1 MADAVSR
8 AHSLAER
15 RKQEQLE
22 REKRRERQERQ
33 ARERQQPPSRP
44 RFDDEAPPQAKGPPK
59 QPKYDPL
66 SSAPPPRQQQ
76 PERERPTVSL
86 TSDVDVPQREWREP
100 APQPVEEREERKK
113 DKKPSEP
120 EPFQFRPLDVGLTTD
135 RPDTGPVGLG
145 ATGTMGGITPTVEGM
160 IQSPTFTE
168 GPATREEARLRGWR
182 EPTTETQRITQLRQ
196 PGPQPQ
202 PLGFLAQAP
211 VQAAQRLAPMWGQAG
226 DWLNRETQVAVEGT
240 LQGRNLYAPFDPNTP
255 GQQYYETLKQQQ
267 DLENEPGF
275 QVGDLWRGV
284 VRGAEWLGNVGTEAL
299 MNPRRATSGSGAE
312 GTFSL
317 GQAAAAYGT
326 SLNRSFN
333 PLSPNY
339 VNPLADKDGRLSLGF
354 SPAQTQVAR
363 HHPMGALL
371 SLGSV
376 TLGQIGD
383 FYKDEMQKFSQINKR
398 VDQWTPEERERY
410 GAALTNQLWGG
421 ADKTAQTISL
431 LENKERVAAWY
442 EMQASQAQSR
452 GDALAAATFGAQ
464 ANKWRTWSD
473 LDIIDGKRNP
483 LAMIVGGSLFDLTN
497 LLPIGMI
504 GEGIQNVRRAKIFD
518 ITAEQAIKNYGDA
531 IKVAEKITGQP
542 GRTWWQAVNP
552 FARTADTVAHQTADV
567 LWTASTQLLKDVT
580 TREDALLLLR
590 TWAQNPQQLIN
601 GVTGLVSPGIRAVSE
616 DGLYR
621 VGAGAIGN
629 KYVADAWRMVR
640 QVADQLPNLKSLQPD
655 VPFNPLQLLGELD
668 ELFYSASR
676 ATEQARAAINPT
688 TIQRA
693 ILSDMW
699 LNLRPGH
706 WIRNALAATATE
718 MADGIYTWKNTDEI
732 MGFWSSKLGGAE
744 PTRRISEA
752 IGGAV
757 SAAEGAVDTNWTR
770 RFWPKYNPYASLA
783 EAGSKIWS
791 GLTSIGQLPLG
802 EQKFYLNGFDVAGER
817 AFIGAWKNVVNG
829 QWGAALEAM
838 GVPPQMV
845 NRFVNEVIETG
856 IGGSKQDVIQNL
868 RRMLAQPNLT
878 FNLRD
883 LQLSD
888 ELISLAGR
896 KQINELLRD
905 LTPTNLEE
913 VTNRIRTVFDD
924 EVLRRAQILNIDP
937 PQPGVYEW
945 TKVVDVE
952 DGADVVD
959 TMIDA
964 GRRAGQD
971 VSTQARQTVNTY
983 LDAMNNSWEAFRLD
997 VASTDNPQALNV
1009 AFDLWAQVYDMK
1021 RAARAAV
1028 DDLGKTAATQGG
1040 PDAWNRKWQE
1050 TQRIY
1055 EELTKQ
1061 LDDVFVNG
1069 REALAAVGRG
1079 EQVSPRFDW
1088 NTIIDRYLAYD
1099 EMAVSTARAATPGAV
1114 GDPRYVEVINANR
1127 QFLDK
1132 SFAEVF
1138 EAFRRNPSQESLD
1151 LLANASRQID
1161 RWGAQ
1166 VAAYLKP
1173 FREAALAGGNNSK
1186 LWDDF
1191 FSRRN
1196 KAWAQYFDNAVLHNN
1211 ATTRLITLMGVG
1223 AETAT
1228 RLTWADEFAGGTFR
1242 LVGQNPDGAYRAVRI
1257 EDGTLHTF
1265 AGQKLS
1271 KGAVATQPQV
1281 PQTVLDD
1288 WNMITGKTEEVV
1300 DEVVADIQNATIRLV
1315 EPRQVEQGALGVWR
1329 QASGDQPVTIIRS
1342 TGENAFGDRTYLVQL
1357 QDGTT
1362 LDAPMGELFVAD
1374 QGTRR
1379 LRALTDA
1386 DIMRQAQETIQAAP
1400 TELEAIEEAR
1410 RSMRAEW
1417 DRNAKAATGVGKLDT
1432 FVAKYYRDGVVNI
1445 PENAKG
1451 IEDLYGIT
1459 VAGRRIDGQADLEAF
1474 VQEYAN
1480 LKRQADRIKSGAGA
1494 AGEEYKAAFAR
1505 GEEYADW
1512 DRLRKF
1518 RVENQYTVA
1527 EGLDDLN
1534 FTGAQPGTNLYEQM
1548 RGDLAQ
1554 SIANDGVKAPTVGD
1568 MAADTVELLGKE
1580 LDKILTRLP
1589 ELAQGL
1595 PNQLTPRQRQ
1605 EALDRLVSLLP
1616 KYDDAVAYAVR
1627 AGQEAADFAMLNFQ
1641 DRRNIDTF
1649 LSHVFPY
1656 HFFWTRSA
1664 KNWALRSA
1672 ARPRIWNF
1680 FYDTQNAIEK
1690 ENLQSGTADVARLR
1704 GTVPNPLAP
1713 MGIGPDRLANPLTWA
1728 LPYATYLPTRED
1740 FEQDAPTQ
1748 VEKWL
1753 NKLQQWT
1760 PGIMPAYNV
1769 ALNFMLDQSNPLPGG
1784 KSRLQ
1789 DQQLGDYVPLYR
1801 IAGYAYQ
1808 AATGATPPQGFFSWA
1823 DEWEQGRIGR
1833 QAAVESAEGRTDVR
1847 TAQFAQDVAGQHQY
1861 GWERLPEQLPGAI
1874 GVYEDATRQSGEDR
1888 LWATGL
1894 SWLLGVPGYNYPQG
1908 EQDLRTAAQ
1917 ERRGLGFD
1925 PTANP
1930 YGSQAAVTEFD
1941 ERTGQMVDPWFS
1953 YGQLYPGTESRPPAP
1968 PTYPYRQ
1975 TIEETRPGV
1984 RAVDDMKKEEK
1995 ARLDGEID
2003 EQMRQFVDANPNA
2016 KISEVNAERRRL
2028 EDERDATL
2036 AEMFPSA
2043 SEFEPPGEPIL
2054 SQRGADPTTTIQQGG
2069 GDFYGNYSPQELAD
2083 KAREQAVWAAN
2094 REMGERPERPG
2105 PDATQAEWDAYNAAQ
2120 DAYNVRFEQKVEEYL
2135 NDPAALSALVYGR
2148 PVDLAQATPI
2158 TPAEGKTET
2167 QTLIDDTFNARR
2179 TDEERTFTTE
2189 KLAEAEAMDGH
2200 WEQYLAL
2207 TNAKNWTAAKQYMLD
2222 NPDFAEYYQS
2232 GGRDAWWLGPGSKKS
2247 QEFLAAQNRV
2257 AELGE
2262 EDQALWT
2269 SYFAL
2274 EKGDREEFRTA
2285 NPRIRVLLL
2294 AGYNPDEY
2302 AAATELF
2309 GADAWDLWAN
2319 VPAYADTDE
2328 ARAARSAYYDAN
2340 PQAKLLNAWLRGRP
2354 ANYDA
2359 ESDGE
2364 DWQWNFG
2371 ADYEEAR
2378 ELFGENIW
2386 DIFGNYRTGWD
2397 KAQKR
2402 SYFDANPQLSDFF
2415 AWWYGDSEGTGVRAA
2430 ARRSGPGYDSLGN
2443 RAYGSWG
2450 GGGGYN
2456 PNARAAYIN
2465 MPEVRPERMGAYLW
2479 EAPVRREWR
2488 PYYRRQEIQN
2498 PAPPERILRQWR

>member
-113 DKKPSEP
+113 DKKPPEP

-182 EPTTETQRITQLRQ
+182 EPTTEPQRITQLRQ
-196 PGPQPQ
+196 LGPQPQ

-226 DWLNRETQVAVEGT
+226 DWLDRETQVAVEGT

-518 ITAEQAIKNYGDA
+518 ITADQAIKNYGDA

-580 TREDALLLLR
+580 TREDAALLLR

-629 KYVADAWRMVR
+629 KYVADAWRTVR
-640 QVADQLPNLKSLQPD
+640 QVADQLPQLKSLQPD

-676 ATEQARAAINPT
+676 AAQGATEQARAAINPT

-718 MADGIYTWKNTDEI
+718 MADGIYAWKNTDEI

-752 IGGAV
+752 LGGAV

-1173 FREAALAGGNNSK
+1173 YREAALAGGNNSK

-1211 ATTRLITLMGVG
+1211 VTTRLITLMGVG

-1288 WNMITGKTEEVV
+1288 WNMITGKTEQVV
-1300 DEVVADIQNATIRLV
+1300 DEVVADIAATYDRMLV
-1315 EPRQVEQGALGVWR
+1315 
-1329 QASGDQPVTIIRS
+1329 QAAES
-1342 TGENAFGDRTYLVQL
+1342 TGTYRPSSRTWN
-1357 QDGTT
+1357 D
-1362 LDAPMGELFVAD
+1362 
-1374 QGTRR
+1374 
-1379 LRALTDA
+1379 
-1386 DIMRQAQETIQAAP
+1386 
-1400 TELEAIEEAR
+1400 
-1410 RSMRAEW
+1410 
-1417 DRNAKAATGVGKLDT
+1417 
-1432 FVAKYYRDGVVNI
+1432 
-1445 PENAKG
+1445 
-1451 IEDLYGIT
+1451 
-1459 VAGRRIDGQADLEAF
+1459 
-1474 VQEYAN
+1474 
-1480 LKRQADRIKSGAGA
+1480 
-1494 AGEEYKAAFAR
+1494 
-1505 GEEYADW
+1505 
-1512 DRLRKF
+1512 
-1518 RVENQYTVA
+1518 YTVG
-1527 EGLDDLN
+1527 ESVDGLDLL
-1534 FTGAQPGTNLYEQM
+1534 GAQPGTNLYEQM

-1554 SIANDGVKAPTVGD
+1554 SIASDGVKAPSIGD

-1656 HFFWTRSA
+1656 HFFFTRSI
-1664 KNWALRSA
+1664 KNWALRTA

-1690 ENLQSGTADVARLR
+1690 ENLQSGAADVARLR

-1740 FEQDAPTQ
+1740 FEQDAHTK
-1748 VEKWL
+1748 VEQWL
-1753 NKLQQWT
+1753 NKMQQWT

-1801 IAGYAYQ
+1801 IAGYAHQ
-1808 AATGATPPQGFFSWA
+1808 AATGATPPQGFLNWA

-1908 EQDLRTAAQ
+1908 EQDLRQAAQ
-1917 ERRGLGFD
+1917 ERRGLGYD
-1925 PTANP
+1925 PNANP

-2003 EQMRQFVDANPNA
+2003 EQMRQFIDANPNA

-2043 SEFEPPGEPIL
+2043 SEFEPPGEPIIQ
-2054 SQRGADPTTTIQQGG
+2054 QRGADPTTTLQQGG

-2094 REMGERPERPG
+2094 RDMGERPERPG
-2105 PDATQAEWDAYNAAQ
+2105 AGASQEEWDAYNAAQ
-2120 DAYNVRFEQKVEEYL
+2120 DAYNAEFEAKVDEYL
-2135 NDPAALSALVYGR
+2135 EDPAALSALVYGR

-2222 NPDFAEYYQS
+2222 NPDFAEYYLS

-2262 EDQALWT
+2262 EDLALWT

-2274 EKGDREEFRTA
+2274 DKADREEFRTA

-2294 AGYNPDEY
+2294 AGYNPEEY

-2309 GADAWDLWAN
+2309 GAEAWDLWAS

-2328 ARAARSAYYDAN
+2328 ARATRSAYYDAN

-2415 AWWYGDSEGTGVRAA
+2415 SWWYGDSEGTGVRAA